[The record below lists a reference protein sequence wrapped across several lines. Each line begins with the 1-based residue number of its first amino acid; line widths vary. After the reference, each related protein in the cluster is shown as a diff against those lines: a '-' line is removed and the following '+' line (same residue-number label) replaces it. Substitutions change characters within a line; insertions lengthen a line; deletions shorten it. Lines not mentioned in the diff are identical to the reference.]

1 MAVPFS
7 RSLRSMKIDSF
18 RASLLGL
25 ILSAAL
31 VAALIAW
38 FFLARITLYEYS
50 TGLTVSEEGR
60 IFATFRPESMPRV
73 RIGQSGVLRLDL
85 GDELGEAALPVLVI
99 DKQSDRNQV
108 ELLVLDGE
116 IPSSLSVDEL
126 IGQVE
131 VEAEYIS
138 PARLVMR
145 ASGQFLN
152 SEGQVPVS
160 PQRPQNGRP

>member
-18 RASLLGL
+18 RASMIGL
-25 ILSAAL
+25 ILAAVL
-31 VAALIAW
+31 VVALIAW

-50 TGLTVSEEGR
+50 TGLTISDEGR
-60 IFATFRPESMPRV
+60 IYATFRPESMPRV
-73 RIGQSGVLRLDL
+73 RVGQSGLLRL
-85 GDELGEAALPVLVI
+85 ELGEEMGEVTLSVYVI
-99 DKQSDRNQV
+99 DKQPDRNQV
-108 ELLVLDGE
+108 ELLVVDGD
-116 IPSSLSVDEL
+116 IPSGLSADEL
-126 IGQVE
+126 LGQVE

-160 PQRPQNGRP
+160 PQRLQNQQP